1 MKERKGAKKHMTGYF
16 VIVKAKVWDSEGAEE
31 YNCIKL
37 FKIANCADL
46 GEQLDK
52 EFGNDLMD
60 FSVFWIGGENI
71 GLDIDEN
78 IAKCLQ
84 ELN

>member
-1 MKERKGAKKHMTGYF
+1 M
-16 VIVKAKVWDSEGAEE
+16 D
-31 YNCIKL
+31 CIKL
-37 FKIANCADL
+37 FKIVNCADL

-60 FSVFWIGGENI
+60 FSVSWIGGENI
-71 GLDIDEN
+71 GLDIDESTV
-78 IAKCLQ
+78 KCLQ

>member
-1 MKERKGAKKHMTGYF
+1 MNGYF
-16 VIVKAKVWDSEGAEE
+16 VIVRAKVWDSDGAEE
-31 YNCIKL
+31 YSCVKL
-37 FKIANCADL
+37 FKITNCADL

-60 FSVFWIGGENI
+60 FSVTWVGGENI

-84 ELN
+84 ELD

>member
-1 MKERKGAKKHMTGYF
+1 MNGYF
-16 VIVKAKVWDSEGAEE
+16 VIVRAKIWDSENVEE

-37 FKIANCADL
+37 FKITNCADL

-60 FSVFWIGGENI
+60 FSVTWVGGENI

-84 ELN
+84 ELD

>member
-1 MKERKGAKKHMTGYF
+1 MNGYF
-16 VIVKAKVWDSEGAEE
+16 VIVRVKVWDSGAAEE
-31 YNCIKL
+31 YSFVKL
-37 FKIANCADL
+37 FKIINCADL

-60 FSVFWIGGENI
+60 FSVTWVGGDNI

>member
-1 MKERKGAKKHMTGYF
+1 MTGYF

-31 YNCIKL
+31 YDCIKL

-46 GEQLDK
+46 GEQLDE

-60 FSVFWIGGENI
+60 FSVSWVGGENI
-71 GLDIDEN
+71 GLDIDESTV
-78 IAKCLQ
+78 KCLQ

>member
-1 MKERKGAKKHMTGYF
+1 MDGYF
-16 VIVKAKVWDSEGAEE
+16 VIIKAKVWDSDGSEE
-31 YNCIKL
+31 YNSIKL
-37 FKIANCADL
+37 FKVDNCADL
-46 GEQLDK
+46 GKQLDK
-52 EFGNDLMD
+52 EFGDKLMD
-60 FSVFWIGGENI
+60 FSVSWVGSKNI